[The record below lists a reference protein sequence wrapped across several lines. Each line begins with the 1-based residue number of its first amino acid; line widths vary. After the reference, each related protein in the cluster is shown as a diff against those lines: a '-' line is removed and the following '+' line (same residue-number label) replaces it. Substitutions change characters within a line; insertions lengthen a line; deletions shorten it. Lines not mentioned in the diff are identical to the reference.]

1 MVKKLR
7 LLQCLLLSVVILGAE
22 VKKADAFFLLPP
34 MPWDIEVDIPGNAN
48 KVVSNLKAYY
58 RQLQTIKSELNSQKL
73 EVLKKGQVFA
83 FVSEKLKSEG
93 GKNKTPG
100 KGKLQNN
107 AELGISKGGLDEEEN
122 FNAFHTLFF
131 TYPPESDYPDNYPA
145 VKTAYK
151 HKAIEY
157 KQDVIMETYLTG
169 RVTEDYLGLV
179 EKTIERLDNCQ
190 KGLYTKEEMA
200 EHCVFF
206 GLQMAYVEPEKAEP
220 EGDPENS
227 ENPGQYGEIMN
238 AYIVTTVYDRLMRM
252 VEDLTAAEAQFM
264 SAKQIDM
271 VDPINP
277 DDQQSSAED
286 YLDNGYRFAYN
297 ESRTYAHAK
306 GTMLGGDYI
315 RSEECKN
322 GGKNCPG
329 LNEDK
334 AELKNADDTAIL
346 GKLQPVDEQINQA
359 MNLHNLKA
367 QLGEYKSQYRKYL
380 KAKEIHERMLKVLEK
395 SDQCTAGFFDRY
407 SNGQGASIWYGGSA
421 PAKANDHDSR
431 SGLSRTVIEE

>member
-206 GLQMAYVEPEKAEP
+206 GLQMAYIEPEKAV
-220 EGDPENS
+220 
-227 ENPGQYGEIMN
+227 IRK
-238 AYIVTTVYDRLMRM
+238 IVKTPVS
-252 VEDLTAAEAQFM
+252 TA
-264 SAKQIDM
+264 
-271 VDPINP
+271 
-277 DDQQSSAED
+277 
-286 YLDNGYRFAYN
+286 
-297 ESRTYAHAK
+297 
-306 GTMLGGDYI
+306 
-315 RSEECKN
+315 
-322 GGKNCPG
+322 
-329 LNEDK
+329 
-334 AELKNADDTAIL
+334 
-346 GKLQPVDEQINQA
+346 KL
-359 MNLHNLKA
+359 
-367 QLGEYKSQYRKYL
+367 
-380 KAKEIHERMLKVLEK
+380 
-395 SDQCTAGFFDRY
+395 
-407 SNGQGASIWYGGSA
+407 
-421 PAKANDHDSR
+421 
-431 SGLSRTVIEE
+431 